1 MVNQLKESP
10 EGEEY
15 LHKYLSALFEKDP
28 NLGRAYHDLQ
38 VRLFAQYDPDSLLS
52 FLKKSTC
59 RTGVAAPHNKTTAG
73 RTPLS
78 RREQAACCAC
88 TRLFECEPGDV
99 QTRIA

>member
-59 RTGVAAPHNKTTAG
+59 RTGMAAPHNN
-73 RTPLS
+73 S
-78 RREQAACCAC
+78 RPALYPAAAACCAC
-88 TRLFECEPGDV
+88 TRLLL
-99 QTRIA
+99 